1 MCYSFIREK
10 EINGKRSF
18 LSVFEL
24 LHFYLLGKTKYPTKS
39 AFASRTFSGG
49 RNKSVRSEPFLRW
62 PP

>member
-39 AFASRTFSGG
+39 AFASRTSSGG